1 MDRWTDERAAEER
14 TSAITPAITPHP
26 EQVWASRAVIE
37 RATGVLME
45 RHRLDADRAKE
56 LLLEASRRTSRTMR
70 QLAEDVLASGSVG
83 EPPVIRQILEAASTS
98 PALLRAAAFIESAAG
113 RPIRLSEVAEAAGI
127 GERAL
132 QYGFVRYYGTTP
144 MGYLRAV
151 RLERAHRELLAAEPG
166 DGVTVAEVAARWGFS
181 SSGRFAAQYRA
192 VYGRTPHRTLNEH
205 RPRRPDGGRADGSTE
220 NE

>member
-14 TSAITPAITPHP
+14 TSAITPHP

-151 RLERAHRELLAAEPG
+151 RLERAHRVSTAIMMSPLLA
-166 DGVTVAEVAARWGFS
+166 R
-181 SSGRFAAQYRA
+181 
-192 VYGRTPHRTLNEH
+192 
-205 RPRRPDGGRADGSTE
+205 
-220 NE
+220 